1 VQAKIKRVIH
11 LGFEVRI
18 ELEMPDGET
27 ARAQLT
33 RAQTQQLELAEGGT
47 VYVNPP
53 AGAVL
58 GTTSAAE
65 IVPGTEAAA
74 LSS

>member
-1 VQAKIKRVIH
+1 VIH

-33 RAQTQQLELAEGGT
+33 RAQTQQLELAEGDT
-47 VYVNPP
+47 VYVHPP
-53 AGAVL
+53 KGAVL
-58 GTTSAAE
+58 GEASASDV
-65 IVPGTEAAA
+65 IPGSEAAA
-74 LSS
+74 VSS